1 MDESKGAAVAL
12 PSEAAQAR
20 VGPKQLVHEH
30 VPRFLKLLP
39 EVLSGERAEA
49 VHDLRVWSRRRQQ
62 VLVTIFP
69 GTQGNRADS
78 VIRAVRRTRRGLSGW
93 RDCDVLIAHVKFT
106 GSASPMNRE
115 RGRRFMLTS
124 PRSARR
130 KSGERGANLQSANS
144 LGWGKDRK
152 IC

>member
-62 VLVTIFP
+62 YWSQSFLER
-69 GTQGNRADS
+69 RA
-78 VIRAVRRTRRGLSGW
+78 IELTR
-93 RDCDVLIAHVKFT
+93 
-106 GSASPMNRE
+106 
-115 RGRRFMLTS
+115 
-124 PRSARR
+124 
-130 KSGERGANLQSANS
+130 
-144 LGWGKDRK
+144 
-152 IC
+152 